1 MDLFSAL
8 PVANSKKMGK
18 SLLSPILFTLTVWT
32 AFLPPFLISAS
43 WIFAAEFTD
52 RIVAIVNKDVITMSD
67 LQAELEDER
76 KRLRARYR
84 GEELSRRL
92 AQKEYQALNALIE
105 HKVQVDEAKA
115 KGFSVTEAEVARALQ
130 TVSSGQLGQFSS
142 KSDLKRRIVD
152 QLLLDKLWDFEIR
165 RTVMVPDS
173 EITKYYEEHTDQY
186 LVPPTY
192 KLRQILLITRS
203 EQDEADRR
211 SRAESISQAI
221 RANGDFAALALKYSE
236 GPEATEG
243 GILGV
248 VRQDELLEPIAEALK
263 TMSPGEI
270 SRPIK
275 TSLGYHIIAL
285 DEVTEPR
292 ARPLEEV
299 ENDIKTFLYK
309 KRTDETFQ
317 RWLADLKKKAFIE
330 IKF

>member
-1 MDLFSAL
+1 MDVFSAL
-8 PVANSKKMGK
+8 SVANSKKMGK
-18 SLLSPILFTLTVWT
+18 SVLSTIVFTLTVST
-32 AFLPPFLISAS
+32 AFLPSFLISPS

-52 RIVAIVNKDVITMSD
+52 RIVAIVNKDVITMSE

-76 KRLRARYR
+76 KRLRARYQ

-92 AQKEYQALNALIE
+92 AQKEFQALNVLIE
-105 HKVQVDEAKA
+105 HKVQVNEAKA
-115 KGFSVTEAEVARALQ
+115 KGFSVTKAELTQALQ
-130 TVSSGQLGQFSS
+130 KLTPGQLSQYSS
-142 KSDLKRRIVD
+142 ESALKQRIMD

-203 EQDEADRR
+203 EQEDADRR

-243 GILGV
+243 GGLGV

-309 KRTDETFQ
+309 KRTNETFQ

>member
-1 MDLFSAL
+1 MDLFSEL
-8 PVANSKKMGK
+8 SVANSKKMGK
-18 SLLSPILFTLTVWT
+18 SFLSAILFTLTVST
-32 AFLPPFLISAS
+32 AFLPPFLISSS
-43 WIFAAEFTD
+43 WILAAEFTD
-52 RIVAIVNKDVITMSD
+52 RIIAIVNKDVITMSE

-92 AQKEYQALNALIE
+92 AQKEFQALNVLIE

-115 KGFSVTEAEVARALQ
+115 KGFSVTKAEVAQALQ
-130 TVSSGQLGQFSS
+130 KIPSGQQSQFSS
-142 KSDLKRRIVD
+142 ESALKQRIID

-192 KLRQILLITRS
+192 RLRQILLITRS
-203 EQDEADRR
+203 EQDETDRL
-211 SRAESISQAI
+211 SRAESVSQAI
-221 RANGDFAALALKYSE
+221 RANGDFAELALKYSE

-243 GILGV
+243 GVLGV

-263 TMSPGEI
+263 TMNPGDI

-285 DEVTEPR
+285 DEVTAPR

>member
-1 MDLFSAL
+1 MNKGFLSAI
-8 PVANSKKMGK
+8 V
-18 SLLSPILFTLTVWT
+18 FTVTVST
-32 AFLPPFLISAS
+32 VVFPPFLISSS
-43 WIFAAEFTD
+43 WIFAAEFSD

-67 LQAELEDER
+67 LEAELEDER
-76 KRLRARYR
+76 KRLRARYQ
-84 GEELSRRL
+84 GEELRRRL
-92 AQKEYQALNALIE
+92 AQKEYQTLNALIE
-105 HKVQVDEAKA
+105 IKVQVDEAKA
-115 KGFSVTEAEVARALQ
+115 KGFTVTEAEVAQALRKI
-130 TVSSGQLGQFSS
+130 SSGQQGQFSS
-142 KSDLKRRIVD
+142 QSALKKRIKN

-173 EITKYYEEHTDQY
+173 EITKFYEEHTDQY

-192 KLRQILLITRS
+192 RLRQILLISRS
-203 EQDEADRR
+203 EQDDADRL

-221 RANGDFAALALKYSE
+221 RANGDFSALALKYSE

-243 GILGV
+243 GVLGV
-248 VRQDELLEPIAEALK
+248 VRQDELLEPIADALK
-263 TMSPGEI
+263 TMKPGDI

-299 ENDIKTFLYK
+299 ENDIKAFLYK
-309 KRTDETFQ
+309 KRTDEAFQ

>member
-1 MDLFSAL
+1 MDLFSERS
-8 PVANSKKMGK
+8 VANSKKMGK
-18 SLLSPILFTLTVWT
+18 SFLFAILFSLTVST
-32 AFLPPFLISAS
+32 MLLPPFLISSS
-43 WIFAAEFTD
+43 WILAAEFTD
-52 RIVAIVNKDVITMSD
+52 RIVAIVNKDVITMSE

-92 AQKEYQALNALIE
+92 AQKEFQALNVLIE

-115 KGFSVTEAEVARALQ
+115 KGFSVTKAEVAQALQ
-130 TVSSGQLGQFSS
+130 KIPSGQQSQFSS
-142 KSDLKRRIVD
+142 ESALKQRIID

-173 EITKYYEEHTDQY
+173 EITKYYEEHTGQY

-192 KLRQILLITRS
+192 RLRQILLITRS
-203 EQDEADRR
+203 EQDEADRL

-221 RANGDFAALALKYSE
+221 RANGDFAELALKYSE

-243 GILGV
+243 GVLGV

-263 TMSPGEI
+263 TMNPGDI